1 MLCSAGGVIAC
12 AYIRVAFWGL
22 CQAGTEVIKCLSL
35 SLLALAGELS
45 VCKTKPVGASPW
57 LTSWGLLIVVLN
69 D

>member
-1 MLCSAGGVIAC
+1 MPAESLRAHTSESHFGAC
-12 AYIRVAFWGL
+12 VKRAL
-22 CQAGTEVIKCLSL
+22 TVIKCLSL